1 LRSKSSSNQ
10 IIIDYKRQPLLF
22 EHEID
27 GSGVIQLKKFLNNKI
42 SQFMKLR
49 KSSQAVFIN
58 LRHPIQ
64 RYVNPFELTS
74 FVKEKNMKE
83 LMAKREA

>member
-1 LRSKSSSNQ
+1 
-10 IIIDYKRQPLLF
+10 
-22 EHEID
+22 
-27 GSGVIQLKKFLNNKI
+27 
-42 SQFMKLR
+42 MKLR